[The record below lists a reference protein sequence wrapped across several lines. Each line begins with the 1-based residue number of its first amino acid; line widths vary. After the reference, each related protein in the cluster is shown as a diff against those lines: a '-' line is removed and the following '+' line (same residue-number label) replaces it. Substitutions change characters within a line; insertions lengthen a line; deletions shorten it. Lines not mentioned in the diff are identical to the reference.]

1 MYSCFSLIFNVSTLN
16 SYSVS
21 LVYCAVCMCVV
32 KCHFGGLMTTIIGW
46 FAFYASSATLLLSI
60 INLHVFSYIFQ
71 FNNLSVLLS
80 LIPCCAIPPA
90 SDYRSSI
97 FLFHFNFYPSF
108 CIPLCRFNGPLSAA
122 AIADRCPPPLLL
134 TADVSRT
141 AVCLHCPRPPTS
153 LNS

>member
-1 MYSCFSLIFNVSTLN
+1 
-16 SYSVS
+16 
-21 LVYCAVCMCVV
+21 MCVV
-32 KCHFGGLMTTIIGW
+32 KCHFGSLMTTIIGW
-46 FAFYASSATLLLSI
+46 FAFYASFATLLLSI
-60 INLHVFSYIFQ
+60 INLHVFSHIFQ

-153 LNS
+153 LNSWKIPDLYVANRTTLWIKILPDVSFCF